1 MDFNK
6 RIPFDKASY
15 FRILPLV
22 WIALAAFF
30 AVSVYGFGYELT
42 DADIPGSLIAGAVG
56 TYLVHVVI
64 DK

>member
-6 RIPFDKASY
+6 SIPFDKKSY

-22 WIALAAFF
+22 WIGLAAFF
-30 AVSVYGFGYELT
+30 AVSVYFFGYELT
-42 DADIPGSLIAGAVG
+42 DADVPGSIIAGAVG
-56 TYLVHVVI
+56 TYLIHVVI